1 MKLTKSQLKKMIKEE
16 LLSEATYIKGK
27 ANNILKHA
35 EKSLFQPLIQNIS
48 ESPDAMEEN
57 PDEAKAAM
65 RQILIAW
72 SDFKRMVKKANKP
85 VEKNYTGV

>member
-1 MKLTKSQLKKMIKEE
+1 MKLTKSKLKEIIREE
-16 LLSEATYIKGK
+16 LLNEATYIKRK
-27 ANNILKHA
+27 ADNILKHA
-35 EKSLFQPLIQNIS
+35 EKSVFRPLIRNIS
-48 ESPDAMEEN
+48 DSPDALDSN